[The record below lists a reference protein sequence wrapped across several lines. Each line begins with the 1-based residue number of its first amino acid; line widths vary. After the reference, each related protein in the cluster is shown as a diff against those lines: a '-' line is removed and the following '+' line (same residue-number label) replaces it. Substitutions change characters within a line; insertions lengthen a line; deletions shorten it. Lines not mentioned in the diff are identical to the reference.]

1 MTNTPLKQT
10 QSPVSK
16 YAVQLVDVVLRKLE
30 FRVADEK
37 LDDFS
42 TQVIYRRDSTLIA
55 SSDQGFEATLSLD
68 MVFAEEEG
76 KPSPF
81 TARFVLSGHYT
92 HKPELPT
99 GLRDYFVNIN
109 GPILLWP
116 YMRELVSSITV
127 RAGFPP
133 LLLETLDVQ
142 RVVAE
147 DRARLTEHS
156 EQ

>member
-1 MTNTPLKQT
+1 M
-10 QSPVSK
+10 
-16 YAVQLVDVVLRKLE
+16 
-30 FRVADEK
+30 ADEE

-42 TQVIYRRDSTLIA
+42 TQVIYKHAAALIA
-55 SSDQGFEATLSLD
+55 SSDRGFEATLSLD
-68 MVFAEEEG
+68 IAFAEEDN

-92 HKPELPT
+92 HKPGLPNQI
-99 GLRDYFVNIN
+99 RDYFVNIN

-133 LLLETLDVQ
+133 LLLKTLDVQ

-147 DRARLTEHS
+147 AKARFPEHS
-156 EQ
+156 E